1 MQVLQLVICSTC
13 LALISALATPENTTG
28 ADAELTTAES
38 QTLSPESADT
48 VRSKR
53 GDGNDKK
60 TGDKQPRSL
69 FSFEFVDDDND
80 EETQRKRRS
89 GSSGSDFLNL
99 FASKLKPKGG
109 LLSVSSPDRAYPGP
123 ISPEWQEP
131 LHYGEKSFNLWGFKK
146 AIFGAIV
153 QAVKAITG
161 GVLALKG
168 QLLKVKGHIVEAKG
182 KVLQTKGEAISQF
195 GKHVATKALLNPPA
209 PHYGASS
216 AGSAPGI
223 SSPVHSV
230 KTVSYPSTRETSCL
244 KRIKIPEWDGGTGM
258 RKIKVVK
265 INKCAIRN
273 DKWPPGETAHISL
286 PPKGGP
292 SGYAGPSHISAAAPV
307 YGPPIHSAG
316 PPPIIGGPPRPALPP
331 LLPPK
336 VIPAGLGP
344 HQPLPPL
351 PPVKGIAPVYGPPS
365 HSAGLGSLPPS
376 GGGGSYGPPPQ
387 GHFGGA
393 PAAPSPFLSSY
404 DRPQG
409 PPVNQGYGPPPP
421 GNEYLPAAGYGKP
434 LQEYG
439 QPYKRDSN
447 ALPDGVQAGL
457 LVLRP
462 FKSKSAL
469 YSPDHSNRRSS
480 EFEEY
485 Y

>member
-1 MQVLQLVICSTC
+1 MAATESSTPVEAE
-13 LALISALATPENTTG
+13 LS
-28 ADAELTTAES
+28 ELTTES
-38 QTLSPESADT
+38 QTLSPDTADT

-53 GDGNDKK
+53 GDGNDKREAK
-60 TGDKQPRSL
+60 VGEKEPRSL
-69 FSFEFVDDDND
+69 FSFEFVDEED

-89 GSSGSDFLNL
+89 GSPGSDFLNL

-195 GKHVATKALLNPPA
+195 GKHVATKALLNPA
-209 PHYGASS
+209 PHYGPSS
-216 AGSAPGI
+216 AGSGPGI
-223 SSPVHSV
+223 SAP
-230 KTVSYPSTRETSCL
+230 
-244 KRIKIPEWDGGTGM
+244 
-258 RKIKVVK
+258 
-265 INKCAIRN
+265 
-273 DKWPPGETAHISL
+273 
-286 PPKGGP
+286 GGP
-292 SGYAGPSHISAAAPV
+292 SGYAGPSPISASAPV

-316 PPPIIGGPPRPALPP
+316 
-331 LLPPK
+331 
-336 VIPAGLGP
+336 IPS
-344 HQPLPPL
+344 
-351 PPVKGIAPVYGPPS
+351 VYGPPS
-365 HSAGLGSLPPS
+365 HSAGLGALPPS
-376 GGGGSYGPPPQ
+376 GGGGSYGPPPP

-409 PPVNQGYGPPPP
+409 PPAQGYGAPPPP

-447 ALPDGVQAGL
+447 AFKRRRQDSRTKKEASGDRMKKEISLDETRKGTQEGENTTVQTTSQKA
-457 LVLRP
+457 
-462 FKSKSAL
+462 
-469 YSPDHSNRRSS
+469 
-480 EFEEY
+480 
-485 Y
+485 

>member
-1 MQVLQLVICSTC
+1 MAATESSTPVEAE
-13 LALISALATPENTTG
+13 LS
-28 ADAELTTAES
+28 ELTTES
-38 QTLSPESADT
+38 QTLSPDTADT

-53 GDGNDKK
+53 GDGNDKREAK
-60 TGDKQPRSL
+60 VGEKEPRSL
-69 FSFEFVDDDND
+69 FSFEFVDEED

-89 GSSGSDFLNL
+89 GSPGSDFLNL

-195 GKHVATKALLNPPA
+195 GKHVATKALLNPA
-209 PHYGASS
+209 PHYGPSS
-216 AGSAPGI
+216 AGSGPGI
-223 SSPVHSV
+223 SAPVHSV

-273 DKWPPGETAHISL
+273 DKWPPGDTAHISF
-286 PPKGGP
+286 PPGGP
-292 SGYAGPSHISAAAPV
+292 SGYAGPSPISASAPV

-316 PPPIIGGPPRPALPP
+316 PPPIIGGPPRPGLPSP
-331 LLPPK
+331 LPPK

-344 HQPLPPL
+344 RPLPPL
-351 PPVKGIAPVYGPPS
+351 PPLKGIPSVYGPPS
-365 HSAGLGSLPPS
+365 HSAGLGALPPS
-376 GGGGSYGPPPQ
+376 GGGGSYGPPPP

-409 PPVNQGYGPPPP
+409 PPAQGYGAPPPP

>member
-1 MQVLQLVICSTC
+1 MAATESSTPVEAE
-13 LALISALATPENTTG
+13 LS
-28 ADAELTTAES
+28 ELTTES
-38 QTLSPESADT
+38 QTLSPDTADT

-53 GDGNDKK
+53 GDGNDKREAK
-60 TGDKQPRSL
+60 VGEKEPRSL
-69 FSFEFVDDDND
+69 FSFEFVDEED

-89 GSSGSDFLNL
+89 GSPGSDFLNL

-195 GKHVATKALLNPPA
+195 GKHVATKALLNPA
-209 PHYGASS
+209 PHYGPSS
-216 AGSAPGI
+216 AGSGPGI
-223 SSPVHSV
+223 SAP
-230 KTVSYPSTRETSCL
+230 
-244 KRIKIPEWDGGTGM
+244 
-258 RKIKVVK
+258 
-265 INKCAIRN
+265 
-273 DKWPPGETAHISL
+273 
-286 PPKGGP
+286 GGP
-292 SGYAGPSHISAAAPV
+292 SGYAGPSPISASAPV

-316 PPPIIGGPPRPALPP
+316 
-331 LLPPK
+331 
-336 VIPAGLGP
+336 IPS
-344 HQPLPPL
+344 
-351 PPVKGIAPVYGPPS
+351 VYGPPS
-365 HSAGLGSLPPS
+365 HSAGLGALPPS
-376 GGGGSYGPPPQ
+376 GGGGSYGPPPP

-409 PPVNQGYGPPPP
+409 PPAQGYGAPPPP

>member
-1 MQVLQLVICSTC
+1 MAATESSTPVEAE
-13 LALISALATPENTTG
+13 LS
-28 ADAELTTAES
+28 ELTTES
-38 QTLSPESADT
+38 QTLSPDTADT

-53 GDGNDKK
+53 GDGNDKREAK
-60 TGDKQPRSL
+60 VGEKEPRSL
-69 FSFEFVDDDND
+69 FSFEFVDEED

-89 GSSGSDFLNL
+89 GSPGSDFLNL

-195 GKHVATKALLNPPA
+195 GKHVATKALLNPA
-209 PHYGASS
+209 PHYGPSS
-216 AGSAPGI
+216 AGSGPGI
-223 SSPVHSV
+223 SAP
-230 KTVSYPSTRETSCL
+230 
-244 KRIKIPEWDGGTGM
+244 
-258 RKIKVVK
+258 
-265 INKCAIRN
+265 
-273 DKWPPGETAHISL
+273 
-286 PPKGGP
+286 GGP
-292 SGYAGPSHISAAAPV
+292 SGYAGPSPISASAPV

-316 PPPIIGGPPRPALPP
+316 PPPIIGGPPRPGLPSP
-331 LLPPK
+331 LPPK

-344 HQPLPPL
+344 RPLPPL
-351 PPVKGIAPVYGPPS
+351 PPLKGIPSVYGPPS
-365 HSAGLGSLPPS
+365 HSAGLGALPPS
-376 GGGGSYGPPPQ
+376 GGGGSYGPPPP

-409 PPVNQGYGPPPP
+409 PPAQGYGAPPPP